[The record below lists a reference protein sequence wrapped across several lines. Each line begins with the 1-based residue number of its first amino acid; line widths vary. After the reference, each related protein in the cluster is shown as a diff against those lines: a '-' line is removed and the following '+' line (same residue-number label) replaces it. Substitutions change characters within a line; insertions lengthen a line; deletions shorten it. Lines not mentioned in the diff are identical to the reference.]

1 MNWFNNI
8 SFKYKLV
15 FPVLVVAFAFSLLIT
30 QVFQSYN
37 EQQQA
42 DTLLREQVQPVL
54 DNLEDSYRDMYQVM
68 AAGLGM
74 ALTQSDETNSIELHR
89 FNFYDNAPKAAPRIS
104 SVHKLVDIGFLP
116 ESSRR
121 NIQLLERDFDTWQ
134 KRYEIMITDPANA
147 YTFYRENEQL
157 AEKDFES
164 MRKLLKVIRKDIE
177 AHRAELLAKVQ
188 DHVEGTKTML
198 VVGSLL
204 ALLLSAVITLVV
216 SRLVV
221 NPLQQLTATLKEIS
235 AGEGDLSTRVHV
247 PGDDE
252 VGQLAVAFNTFVEKI
267 HATLGKVVA
276 TSHQVRTEAT
286 QLTTLTNSIL
296 HASQVQQGQYD
307 QVAAAVQEL
316 SATSQT
322 VSGHASDAA
331 NVTTDISTQSHQV
344 QVTLDES
351 VSAIGQLANEIDQ
364 SSGLIQELEK
374 NVGGIALF
382 WK

>member
-1 MNWFNNI
+1 M
-8 SFKYKLV
+8 
-15 FPVLVVAFAFSLLIT
+15 LVVAFAFSLLIT

-235 AGEGDLSTRVHV
+235 AGEGDLSTCSCT
-247 PGDDE
+247 G
-252 VGQLAVAFNTFVEKI
+252 
-267 HATLGKVVA
+267 
-276 TSHQVRTEAT
+276 
-286 QLTTLTNSIL
+286 
-296 HASQVQQGQYD
+296 
-307 QVAAAVQEL
+307 
-316 SATSQT
+316 
-322 VSGHASDAA
+322 
-331 NVTTDISTQSHQV
+331 
-344 QVTLDES
+344 
-351 VSAIGQLANEIDQ
+351 
-364 SSGLIQELEK
+364 
-374 NVGGIALF
+374 
-382 WK
+382 